1 MVLGLPNLLTY
12 SRILVIPG
20 IIAGFYLNY
29 PYSNWVTF
37 GLFVYAGLTD
47 YLDGWLA
54 RAWDMKS
61 QLGQLLDP
69 IADKLLVIS
78 SIVMLVSVGTI
89 SGTALI
95 AALIILLRELLV
107 SGLREFLANIGA
119 KLPVSKLAKWK
130 TATQIIAVSML
141 LLGEAISVVP
151 ASLIGIVT
159 LWISAGLTIVTGYV
173 YLRSTIHTIR
183 STPDDGA

>member
-20 IIAGFYLNY
+20 IVAGFYLNY

-61 QLGQLLDP
+61 KLGQLLDP
-69 IADKLLVIS
+69 IADKLLVTS
-78 SIVMLVSVGTI
+78 TMVMLVSVGTI

-107 SGLREFLANIGA
+107 SGLREFLAHIGVE
-119 KLPVSKLAKWK
+119 LPVSKLAKWK
-130 TATQIIAVSML
+130 TATQILAVSML

-151 ASLIGIVT
+151 ALLIGIAT
-159 LWISAGLTIVTGYV
+159 LWISAGLTIVTGYF
-173 YLRSTIHTIR
+173 YLRSTIHAMR